1 MNCLF
6 PHFTDMLV
14 MGSGFLGYDYCVTGE
29 VVPNGLK
36 GDSALIIKGQA
47 VLQQPPYFVV
57 IPSFTLCG
65 L

>member
-1 MNCLF
+1 
-6 PHFTDMLV
+6 MLV